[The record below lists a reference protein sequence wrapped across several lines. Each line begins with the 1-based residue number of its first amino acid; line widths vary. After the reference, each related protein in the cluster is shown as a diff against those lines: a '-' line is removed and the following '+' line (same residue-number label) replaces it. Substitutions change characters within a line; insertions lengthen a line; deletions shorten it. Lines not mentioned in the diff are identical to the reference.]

1 MLLLLARY
9 LLIYVNQLINNTKS
23 QLNPGDSVMDV
34 RQFLLDAPETC
45 FYTCYDLLLH
55 TKDGSTHQLE
65 DYNEIS
71 EVADITSGGCSLE
84 MVTGLLALLS
94 LLVVE
99 IHLWTL
105 LTWKVFWQ
113 HHMMI
118 DRSGHMFTTQGNYFH
133 FLHFMLHYQH
143 PLL

>member
-1 MLLLLARY
+1 
-9 LLIYVNQLINNTKS
+9 
-23 QLNPGDSVMDV
+23 MDV

-45 FYTCYDLLLH
+45 FFTCYDLLLH
-55 TKDGSTHQLE
+55 TKDGSTLQIE

-84 MVTGLLALLS
+84 MVAGLLALLV

-105 LTWKVFWQ
+105 LTWKLYWQ
-113 HHMMI
+113 HLMMI
-118 DRSGHMFTTQGNYFH
+118 DRSGLMFIAQENCFH
-133 FLHFMLHYQH
+133 FLHFMLHYQR